1 MGKWKDTMEH
11 CEARYPVEWGPCPRK
26 VILTT
31 NRVFEGIQDLRELD
45 SKHWALSPAQT
56 LFTVKRN
63 QVIQSKHSL
72 N

>member
-1 MGKWKDTMEH
+1 M
-11 CEARYPVEWGPCPRK
+11 V
-26 VILTT
+26 
-31 NRVFEGIQDLRELD
+31 EGIQDLRELD